1 MPAQHTW
8 RTKTMGAMTR
18 TTTQPFGQSLVASQQ
33 PQGESPG
40 DPYQAICEEIHRLL
54 TRKRSYY
61 GCPHESPLANA
72 MAVIDDG
79 IDPATYQMAR
89 VNEKLRRLRGLRG
102 TVNHQEIRDTICD
115 IAGHAIVAIA
125 CLDSGEKT

>member
-1 MPAQHTW
+1 
-8 RTKTMGAMTR
+8 MTLLTTH
-18 TTTQPFGQSLVASQQ
+18 TTTPPSGPSSDASQPQ
-33 PQGESPG
+33 PARNPG
-40 DPYQAICEEIHRLL
+40 DPYQAICDEIHRLL

-61 GCPHESPLANA
+61 GCPGESPLANA
-72 MAVIDDG
+72 MAVVDDG

-102 TVNHQEIRDTICD
+102 TVNHQKIRETICD

-125 CLDSGEKT
+125 CLDSGENE

>member
-1 MPAQHTW
+1 MKPTTH
-8 RTKTMGAMTR
+8 

-33 PQGESPG
+33 PQGESLG
-40 DPYQAICEEIHRLL
+40 DPYQAICEEIYRLL

-61 GCPHESPLANA
+61 GCPNESPLANA
-72 MAVIDDG
+72 LAVLDDG

-102 TVNHQEIRDTICD
+102 TVNHQKIRDTICD